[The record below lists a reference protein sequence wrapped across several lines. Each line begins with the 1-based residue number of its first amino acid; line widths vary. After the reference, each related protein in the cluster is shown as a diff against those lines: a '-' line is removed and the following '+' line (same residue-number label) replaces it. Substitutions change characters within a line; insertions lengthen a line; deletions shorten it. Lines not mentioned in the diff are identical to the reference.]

1 MSRVADNHVKNLMMK
16 TKKALVLMSGGQDS
30 TTCLFWAKKNFKSV
44 EAIGF
49 NYGQRHNLE
58 LQLAGEIAKSS
69 AINYYVA
76 QISTLTDVAKNALTV
91 SSIDVEE
98 AIKDGNPPNT
108 LVEGR
113 NMLFLTYAA
122 IYAKTNGIAD
132 LVMGVSQTDYS
143 NYPDCREQFIRSAEN
158 TLSLAMDFQ
167 FTIHTP
173 LMWRT
178 KAETWQLADELG
190 VLYIIKNKTL
200 TCYNGII
207 GEGCGNCP
215 ACKLR
220 RKGWDEYIESLKF
233 KV

>member
-1 MSRVADNHVKNLMMK
+1 MK

-30 TTCLFWAKKNFKSV
+30 TTCLFWAKSKFESV

-58 LQLAGEIAKSS
+58 LDLAEKIA
-69 AINYYVA
+69 ADAGVNYYIA
-76 QISTLTDVAKNALTV
+76 QISTLSDVSQNALTV
-91 SSIDVEE
+91 GSINVEE
-98 AIKDGNPPNT
+98 SVSDGNPPNT
-108 LVEGR
+108 QVEGR

-122 IYAKTNGIAD
+122 IYAKSKGISD

-143 NYPDCREQFIRSAEN
+143 NYPDCREQFVRSAEN
-158 TLSLAMDFQ
+158 SLSLAMDYT
-167 FTIHTP
+167 FTSHTP

-190 VLYIIKNKTL
+190 VLDIIKNKTL

-207 GEGCGNCP
+207 GDGCGNCP

-220 RKGWDEYIESLKF
+220 KKGWDEYAGSQKAE
-233 KV
+233 